1 MKRIVFSGAIAVISL
16 FSLSSCSTLSRTSA
30 SAPFAYTEV
39 HPNEIRADLDFNTSD
54 KIEGT
59 VHVGYLFGVKVSGGR
74 EYAEV
79 LSTNNSKS
87 IFGLRGKRIRSM
99 AMAKALEG
107 SDYDMIINPQY
118 ETKRNRILFGLW
130 TRYTV
135 TVKGYGKRAKNFKQT
150 DNPSDRRDIPL
161 KRDCSGPLNGKTQI
175 IKNTFIGFFF
185 FPGEA
190 GFCGPPPEKKSAPAD
205 PESGGA
211 GWWERW
217 QGGAGLPVH
226 DLPDDDPLPFGMTVD
241 IAGDEAALGNHLQIF
256 ALHVLQNTCN
266 QFTPDTLSLEFRGD
280 FRVGEDPVT
289 RTYDVFDDRLLPA
302 QVHFVTPKS
311 GVIDQ
316 CVSFL
321 LLHSDRIVK
330 IVGEPLQ
337 KWFRNCIF
345 VLR

>member
-135 TVKGYGKRAKNFKQT
+135 TVKGYGKKVNSFKKR
-150 DNPSDRRDIPL
+150 DDRSDRRNIPW
-161 KRDCSGPLNGKTQI
+161 KRDLSRALTGKNPIT
-175 IKNTFIGFFF
+175 
-185 FPGEA
+185 
-190 GFCGPPPEKKSAPAD
+190 
-205 PESGGA
+205 
-211 GWWERW
+211 
-217 QGGAGLPVH
+217 
-226 DLPDDDPLPFGMTVD
+226 
-241 IAGDEAALGNHLQIF
+241 
-256 ALHVLQNTCN
+256 
-266 QFTPDTLSLEFRGD
+266 
-280 FRVGEDPVT
+280 
-289 RTYDVFDDRLLPA
+289 
-302 QVHFVTPKS
+302 
-311 GVIDQ
+311 
-316 CVSFL
+316 
-321 LLHSDRIVK
+321 
-330 IVGEPLQ
+330 
-337 KWFRNCIF
+337 
-345 VLR
+345 